1 MSGEREM
8 TVSIRRSLDVDVV
21 VNLQIKLKG
30 VGTSM
35 PKRMKTT
42 RTLIRVRG
50 MKWVEGARG

>member
-1 MSGEREM
+1 M
-8 TVSIRRSLDVDVV
+8 TVLDVDVV
-21 VNLQIKLKG
+21 LNLQIKLKG